1 MHDCHA
7 VVCLVSG
14 FTGSAGVLWN
24 WKSSCHIPHVAHTL
38 DVLRPSRETSDFSA
52 WFTTVLPSVILSP
65 YSDSQSLML
74 QSKSGSSACG
84 KWITHNCINVDFCF
98 FIFFFT
104 DLQVILPKT
113 SLSISCFQP
122 GVCNSSVLRP
132 LPTKKVPTATSLSL
146 ERGVYTC
153 MCSVISNERK
163 LQKKKK
169 KSRLTISL

>member
-98 FIFFFT
+98 FIFFSQT
-104 DLQVILPKT
+104 CMWYCLKHP
-113 SLSISCFQP
+113 
-122 GVCNSSVLRP
+122 
-132 LPTKKVPTATSLSL
+132 SLSL
-146 ERGVYTC
+146 VFSLVFATPLCCALFPQKRYQQPHHSPWRGEFILVCVVLYLT
-153 MCSVISNERK
+153 NESF
-163 LQKKKK
+163 KKIKNK
-169 KSRLTISL
+169 NHV